1 MQIDHVT
8 FICCLMLL
16 VLSRASKRVISRHCA
31 LKMSSFTEKIST
43 ETPRIVVN
51 AHDVVLR
58 MKNAATEHGRVAENI
73 KLVAVSK
80 TKPHTDIQQLYDHGY
95 RLFGENYYQELVDK
109 AAILPKDI
117 KWHFIGHL
125 QSSKAAKLIKD
136 VPNLAVLETVDSMKL
151 ALKLN
156 NAVGAVGREYLDVY
170 LQIDTSGEE
179 TKSGIP
185 PEEAVSF
192 VQEVNEKC
200 KQLKIKGLMTIGA
213 PGDISCFDKLVE
225 CRVNVANTLGVS
237 IDSLELSMGM
247 SGDFEAAISKGSTS
261 IRVGSTIFGERDYSK
276 P

>member
-1 MQIDHVT
+1 MIVT
-8 FICCLMLL
+8 NANN
-16 VLSRASKRVISRHCA
+16 VASRMRNVAI
-31 LKMSSFTEKIST
+31 
-43 ETPRIVVN
+43 
-51 AHDVVLR
+51 
-58 MKNAATEHGRVAENI
+58 EHGRDADRI
-73 KLVAVSK
+73 KLIAVSK

-95 RLFGENYYQELVDK
+95 RVFGENYYQELVDK

-117 KWHFIGHL
+117 QWHFIGHL

-136 VPNLAVLETVDSMKL
+136 VPNLSVLETVDSMKL

-156 NAVGAVGREYLDVY
+156 NAVGAVGREYLDIY

-213 PGDISCFDKLVE
+213 PGDLCCFDKLVE
-225 CRVNVANTLGVS
+225 CRVNVASVLSVP